1 MSHSCNAMDYGPPG
15 SSVHAVSQARI
26 LEWVAISSSRA
37 SSQPRDQIHISCI
50 AGQLFTTDPPEK
62 HVFQVL
68 DPFQISDFQI
78 FFLFTFLMVSF
89 EILKFYI
96 LMKSNLCFF
105 LLLLVLLVQYPRN
118 LCLIQ
123 GH

>member
-1 MSHSCNAMDYGPPG
+1 MSHSCDATDCGPPG
-15 SSVHAVSQARI
+15 SSVHVVSQARI

-50 AGQLFTTDPPEK
+50 AGRLFTTDAPEK

-68 DPFQISDFQI
+68 DPYQISDFQI

-96 LMKSNLCFF
+96 LMKSNLFVFF
-105 LLLLVLLVQYPRN
+105 FYYLYYWYS
-118 LCLIQ
+118 IQ
-123 GH
+123 ETFA